1 MQKYLRQ
8 FSLNI
13 DACLKLKP
21 DQIDSTLDGFVSQM
35 HASERASGKKCL
47 GLAKHGILF
56 FQVMRPNLRHQL
68 KESWST
74 LKAWEEQ
81 SPGKL
86 RNPVPLPVLMALLC
100 CARVKAE
107 TSDNASSKEKWFRF
121 SVLIGLGYF
130 GLFRPG
136 ELLGLTKKDICL
148 PNNVSLAMPC
158 ITVSIHKAKNF
169 RQLGH
174 EQFTSVQHPPT
185 CEWVAWIFTRL
196 ETDNSSLWN
205 HTAAEFRRCFRE
217 CCVEL
222 RIDKGKYTPASLRAG
237 GATFLFDEMED
248 TQRLRFLGRWS
259 NIQSLEH
266 YIQSAKAN
274 QLMQTLSEK
283 STRSIERLLKRGG
296 FLLKLP
302 KKFQEVIAEEH
313 NLDSAE
319 FRIDG
324 PIWKTC
330 RDWGRATQKVEES
343 SSGRGAPQRR

>member
-1 MQKYLRQ
+1 MDGRKLRLSRYSVAYRNRLLEGAAHVQKYLRQ

-74 LKAWEEQ
+74 LKAWEQ

-100 CARVKAE
+100 CVRVKAE

-136 ELLGLTKKDICL
+136 
-148 PNNVSLAMPC
+148 S
-158 ITVSIHKAKNF
+158 HKERHLFAK
-169 RQLGH
+169 
-174 EQFTSVQHPPT
+174 
-185 CEWVAWIFTRL
+185 
-196 ETDNSSLWN
+196 
-205 HTAAEFRRCFRE
+205 
-217 CCVEL
+217 
-222 RIDKGKYTPASLRAG
+222 
-237 GATFLFDEMED
+237 
-248 TQRLRFLGRWS
+248 
-259 NIQSLEH
+259 
-266 YIQSAKAN
+266 
-274 QLMQTLSEK
+274 
-283 STRSIERLLKRGG
+283 
-296 FLLKLP
+296 
-302 KKFQEVIAEEH
+302 
-313 NLDSAE
+313 
-319 FRIDG
+319 
-324 PIWKTC
+324 
-330 RDWGRATQKVEES
+330 
-343 SSGRGAPQRR
+343 